1 RPAAAVVSARG
12 RFEFLLTLD
21 TPAAVALDGLRD
33 LPARR
38 AAAMRLHAVPE
49 EGVVPHLR
57 GIVEHAGLRGVIVAR
72 LDQLLER
79 LALHWRAPDEIVEV
93 GDVSLV
99 MPAVVEIECLRRHM
113 RLQRI
118 FWVRTGRAFRSHGDH
133 PGFCERGQSKNAG
146 PRPTFR

>member
-79 LALHWRAPDEIVEV
+79 LALHWRAPDEVVEGGV
-93 GDVSLV
+93 VRLV
-99 MPAVVEIECLRRHM
+99 VTAVVEKVCLGRHM
-113 RLQRI
+113 RVPRL
-118 FWVRTGRAFRSHGDH
+118 FWVSEG
-133 PGFCERGQSKNAG
+133 
-146 PRPTFR
+146 